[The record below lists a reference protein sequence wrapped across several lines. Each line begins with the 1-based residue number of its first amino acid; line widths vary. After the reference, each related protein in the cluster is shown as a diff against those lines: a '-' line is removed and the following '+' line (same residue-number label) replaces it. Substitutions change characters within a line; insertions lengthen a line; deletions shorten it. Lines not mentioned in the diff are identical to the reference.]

1 MKLLKQNG
9 TGDIYPWTPEL
20 AERPDMVE
28 FTRGEPAPT
37 AVAEVADEP
46 KVEASAPEAAPQET
60 PTENSESASADDG
73 LPPLDDAIEAF
84 RRQASKSPKKTRA
97 DESNG

>member
-28 FTRGEPAPT
+28 FTRGEPAPAIAEPEAP
-37 AVAEVADEP
+37 AVE
-46 KVEASAPEAAPQET
+46 EAAPQET